1 MATTQAR
8 QRLTKHQ
15 LKQDAFSTAI
25 FGAREW
31 VQQNLRIVL
40 IVLGGIV
47 VVVALVWGVNSYR
60 TSRAEAAAELFGQA
74 GIELRGGNLAAGIVS
89 LRKLLDENSGATIA
103 GVACVE
109 LADAYFRQRSFDE
122 AKTYFQKYLDD
133 YGNDNLLKAAAL
145 AGLAGVDEQS
155 SANAEA
161 AKKYLKAADIN
172 PKSFQSA
179 ECLHAALRCAIA
191 VNDSAQAV
199 QIFRTLQKE
208 APANDQTVRLLRQKM
223 IEHGFLEPQAN

>member
-25 FGAREW
+25 FTAREW
-31 VQQNLRIVL
+31 IQQNLRLVL

-47 VVVALVWGVNSYR
+47 VVVALIWGVNSYR
-60 TSRAEAAAELFGQA
+60 ASRAEAAAELFGQA

-89 LRKLLDENSGATIA
+89 LRKLLDQYSGATIA

-122 AKTYFQKYLDD
+122 AKTYFQKYLDN
-133 YGNDNLLKAAAL
+133 YGSDNLLKAASL
-145 AGLAGVDEQS
+145 AGLGGVDEQA

-161 AKKYLKAADIN
+161 AKKYLEAADIN
-172 PKSFQSA
+172 PKSFQATEYLQS
-179 ECLHAALRCAIA
+179 ALRCAIA
-191 VNDSAQAV
+191 LNDSAQAV
-199 QIFRTLQKE
+199 QIFKMIQKD
-208 APANDQTVRLLRQKM
+208 APANDQTVRLLRQNM
-223 IEHGFLEPQAN
+223 IEHGFLVPQEN